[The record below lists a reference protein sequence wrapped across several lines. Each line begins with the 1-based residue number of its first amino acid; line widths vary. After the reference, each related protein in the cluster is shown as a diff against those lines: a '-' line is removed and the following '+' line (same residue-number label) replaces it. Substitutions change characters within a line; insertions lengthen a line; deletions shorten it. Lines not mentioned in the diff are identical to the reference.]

1 MKKLFI
7 LIILFTLLGCS
18 TEYSTESTE
27 EPTTDQQTYTT
38 IDQLDKFLVN
48 NDITHDL
55 SLQLLNDRAVDYIV
69 ILSFID
75 KEIQDYNDLQEPT
88 SEQTERYEFY
98 LLMQI
103 HYRNLLKRSLAND

>member
-38 IDQLDKFLVN
+38 IDQLDKFPCLVEL
-48 NDITHDL
+48 THAPQRL
-55 SLQLLNDRAVDYIV
+55 TWVYEANIH
-69 ILSFID
+69 D
-75 KEIQDYNDLQEPT
+75 KEG
-88 SEQTERYEFY
+88 
-98 LLMQI
+98 
-103 HYRNLLKRSLAND
+103 K